1 MLWQETKEKEDEAG
15 QSRGTR
21 PTTPPREPRQD
32 GVVASDFS
40 CNDPGCRGSL
50 RGAEEKGGRTSTLAM
65 VIRAAFSSFPKIG
78 GDCES

>member
-1 MLWQETKEKEDEAG
+1 MLWQDTKEKEDEAG

-21 PTTPPREPRQD
+21 PTTPPRGPRQD

-65 VIRAAFSSFPKIG
+65 VIRAAFPVFLKLEG
-78 GDCES
+78 TES